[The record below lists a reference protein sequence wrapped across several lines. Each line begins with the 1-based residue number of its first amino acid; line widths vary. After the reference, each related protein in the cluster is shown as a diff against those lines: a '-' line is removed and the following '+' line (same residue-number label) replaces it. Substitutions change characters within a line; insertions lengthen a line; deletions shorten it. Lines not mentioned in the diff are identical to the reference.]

1 MEPPVKK
8 IRYSLLLA
16 LANVLIWTIPSAAS
30 SGLDEEYV
38 FKRVG
43 YADGLSHSAVMSLF
57 QDNTDLVWMG
67 TYDGLDCYDG
77 ASMQIY
83 RSDFQADGALTN
95 NIISSICQAD
105 GDNLWVNTFQSLNRL
120 SKASGEI
127 TRTFSFPDNVFLSSN
142 SKGNT
147 WLMSGNTLYYYNT
160 VEEKFVT
167 APVTFRLDIEPE
179 RRFFVSE
186 QGELMYF
193 SRGEGDVRIYSLSSW
208 SADSTA
214 TQVKL
219 KVENFHPKPISEI
232 YYQTGMMC
240 FVDQDDDLYLYDIAR
255 KTKVY
260 IRNLTP
266 LIREYGYIAGIV
278 PFYEDFLIGFQVN
291 GLFRLKAFSKYEAEP
306 VDRNIRIFCLY
317 HDLHQG
323 VIWIGSDGQ
332 GAVMYAK
339 KYSIAHNI
347 LMPSISG
354 NLSRPVRSILTDKYG
369 AMWIGTKG
377 DGIVYIPDWQRGTAG
392 SQIITPRGRRPAS
405 GYRRESREFK
415 VYAIR
420 ESRYRNGVWLGTGD
434 EGLMFCPYGGVPVK
448 VQFPESSEP
457 VVDVHDLYEKDENTL
472 YISSSG
478 RGIHKLQLS
487 GDRVKMDKKYDFYFE
502 GGMIESFYSMKAAG
516 DSVLYAGSRG
526 YGLVRLDLKTDEY
539 SVISMRYLYN
549 EAIDDILS
557 LCPASDGSLYVGTV
571 SGLLRLHN
579 SGKDIKAEHIGKK
592 NGLVNDM
599 IHGILEDSDGIIW
612 LGTDRGLVKY
622 NPANSLAQTYLFS
635 AGVEL
640 GEFSDDAYYKDS
652 RTGMLF
658 LGGNGGLIA
667 LEPHTPEMVQYFT
680 HIQLRSLEVAHE
692 AVRISDYTDKNGN
705 LVFKGSNVSFAVTF
719 AVPDY
724 QAADFIEYSAFLE
737 GYDKEW
743 SPYTLGKQVS
753 YTDVPAGT
761 YTLRLRYKKDVYGN
775 GPEEFR
781 IKVHIHRSFFYSP
794 FFLILVALAF
804 LALLVYCLSC
814 TRIIREARE
823 KGTAAALS
831 DEVLKM
837 LADVI
842 TRKTGGKKDRI
853 RMEELGS
860 LADDIS
866 CNNEDD
872 MAFVRKTIEVL
883 SENITRED
891 LGTALI
897 ADRMAMTPRSFYRR
911 FRSISRITPGALIK
925 IYRLEMASRLLLEG
939 DKQILDV
946 LAEVG
951 ISSRSYFYKEFTER
965 FGMTPGA
972 WKAAHGVCAE
982 DECTK

>member
-1 MEPPVKK
+1 MKK
-8 IRYSLLLA
+8 SLLLA
-16 LANVLIWTIPSAAS
+16 IQIVLTYAWPAAAS
-30 SGLDEEYV
+30 DMGDEYV
-38 FKRVG
+38 FKRVTS
-43 YADGLSHSAVMSLF
+43 ADGLSHSAVLSIF

-67 TYDGLDCYDG
+67 TYDGLNCYDG
-77 ASMQIY
+77 ASMHTY
-83 RSDFQADGALTN
+83 RSDFRANGSLSN
-95 NIISSICQAD
+95 NIVSAICQAD

-120 SKASGEI
+120 SKLSGEI
-127 TRTFSFPDNVFLSSN
+127 TRTYSFPDNVYLSSN

-160 VEEKFVT
+160 VEERFVT
-167 APVTFRLDIEPE
+167 APVTFKIDIEPE

-193 SRGEGDVRIYSLSSW
+193 SRGEGDVKIYSVSTW
-208 SADSTA
+208 QADSSA
-214 TQVKL
+214 TKVKL

-232 YYQTGMMC
+232 YFQTGMMC
-240 FVDQDDDLYLYDIAR
+240 FVDQDDDLYLYDTER

-260 IRNLTP
+260 IRNLSA
-266 LIREYGYIAGIV
+266 LIKEYGYIAGIV
-278 PFYEDFLIGFQVN
+278 PFYEDFLVGFQEN

-306 VDRNIRIFCLY
+306 IDRNIRIYFLY
-317 HDLHQG
+317 HDLRQG
-323 VIWIGSDGQ
+323 VVWIGSDGQ

-339 KYSIAHNI
+339 KCSIARNI
-347 LMPSISG
+347 LFQDISG
-354 NLSRPVRSILTDKYG
+354 NLSRPVRSILTDKHG

-377 DGIVYIPDWQRGTAG
+377 DGIVYLPDWEHGTAG
-392 SQIITPRGRRPAS
+392 CEIITPRGRRPAL
-405 GYRRESREFK
+405 GYQRESREFK

-487 GDRVKMDKKYDFYFE
+487 GDRVKTDKKYDFFFG

-526 YGLVRLDLKTDEY
+526 YGLVRLDLRTDEY

-571 SGLLRLHN
+571 SGMLRLHN
-579 SGKDIKAEHIGKK
+579 SDKDIKAEHIGKRT
-592 NGLVNDM
+592 GLINDM

-612 LGTDRGLVKY
+612 MGTDRGLVKY
-622 NPANSLAQTYLFS
+622 NPANSLAQTYLYS
-635 AGVEL
+635 AGVQL
-640 GEFSDDAYYKDS
+640 GEFSDDAYYKDA
-652 RTGMLF
+652 RTGKLF
-658 LGGNGGLIA
+658 LGGNGGLIV
-667 LEPHTPEMVQYFT
+667 LQPHTREMVQYYT

-692 AVRISDYTDKNGN
+692 DVRLSDHTDKQGN
-705 LVFKGSNVSFAVTF
+705 LVFKGGDVSFAVTF
-719 AVPDY
+719 AAPDY
-724 QAADFIEYSAFLE
+724 QASGLVEYAAFLE

-743 SPYTLGKQVS
+743 SAYTLSNKVS
-753 YTDVPAGT
+753 YTDVPAGN
-761 YTLRLRYKKDVYGN
+761 YTLRLRYKKDVYDTL
-775 GPEEFR
+775 PEEFSVKVR
-781 IKVHIHRSFFYSP
+781 IRRSILRSP
-794 FFLILVALAF
+794 LFLSLFALAF
-804 LALLVYCLSC
+804 LTLLVYSLLCYL
-814 TRIIREARE
+814 RIREARK
-823 KGTAAALS
+823 KGTAVALS
-831 DEVLKM
+831 DEVQRM

-842 TRKTGGKKDRI
+842 TRKAGDKKGRI
-853 RMEELGS
+853 QLSELGR
-860 LADDIS
+860 LADEIS
-866 CNNEDD
+866 CKSEDD

-897 ADRMAMTPRSFYRR
+897 ADRLAMTPRSFYRH
-911 FRSISRITPGALIK
+911 FRSVSNITPGTLIK
-925 IYRLEMASRLLLEG
+925 IYRLEMASQLLLDEN
-939 DKQILDV
+939 KQILDV

-972 WKAAHGVCAE
+972 WKASHGMCAE
-982 DECTK
+982 TSAPDDITKA

>member
-1 MEPPVKK
+1 
-8 IRYSLLLA
+8 
-16 LANVLIWTIPSAAS
+16 
-30 SGLDEEYV
+30 
-38 FKRVG
+38 
-43 YADGLSHSAVMSLF
+43 
-57 QDNTDLVWMG
+57 
-67 TYDGLDCYDG
+67 
-77 ASMQIY
+77 
-83 RSDFQADGALTN
+83 
-95 NIISSICQAD
+95 
-105 GDNLWVNTFQSLNRL
+105 
-120 SKASGEI
+120 
-127 TRTFSFPDNVFLSSN
+127 
-142 SKGNT
+142 
-147 WLMSGNTLYYYNT
+147 
-160 VEEKFVT
+160 
-167 APVTFRLDIEPE
+167 
-179 RRFFVSE
+179 
-186 QGELMYF
+186 
-193 SRGEGDVRIYSLSSW
+193 
-208 SADSTA
+208 
-214 TQVKL
+214 
-219 KVENFHPKPISEI
+219 
-232 YYQTGMMC
+232 
-240 FVDQDDDLYLYDIAR
+240 
-255 KTKVY
+255 
-260 IRNLTP
+260 
-266 LIREYGYIAGIV
+266 
-278 PFYEDFLIGFQVN
+278 
-291 GLFRLKAFSKYEAEP
+291 
-306 VDRNIRIFCLY
+306 
-317 HDLHQG
+317 
-323 VIWIGSDGQ
+323 
-332 GAVMYAK
+332 
-339 KYSIAHNI
+339 
-347 LMPSISG
+347 
-354 NLSRPVRSILTDKYG
+354 
-369 AMWIGTKG
+369 
-377 DGIVYIPDWQRGTAG
+377 
-392 SQIITPRGRRPAS
+392 
-405 GYRRESREFK
+405 
-415 VYAIR
+415 
-420 ESRYRNGVWLGTGD
+420 
-434 EGLMFCPYGGVPVK
+434 
-448 VQFPESSEP
+448 
-457 VVDVHDLYEKDENTL
+457 
-472 YISSSG
+472 
-478 RGIHKLQLS
+478 
-487 GDRVKMDKKYDFYFE
+487 
-502 GGMIESFYSMKAAG
+502 
-516 DSVLYAGSRG
+516 
-526 YGLVRLDLKTDEY
+526 
-539 SVISMRYLYN
+539 MRYLYN

-592 NGLVNDM
+592 SGLVNDM

-640 GEFSDDAYYKDS
+640 GGFSDDAYYKDS

-680 HIQLRSLEVAHE
+680 NIQLRSLEVAHE

-724 QAADFIEYSAFLE
+724 QAADFIVDSAFLE

-781 IKVHIHRSFFYSP
+781 IKVRIHRSFFYSP

-982 DECTK
+982 DECAK

>member
-1 MEPPVKK
+1 MK
-8 IRYSLLLA
+8 IFALLLA
-16 LANVLIWTIPSAAS
+16 LTCAFPEAYEFN
-30 SGLDEEYV
+30 
-38 FKRVG
+38 KVG
-43 YADGLSHSAVMSLF
+43 YSEGLSHSAVLSIF

-67 TYDGLDCYDG
+67 TYDGLNCYDG
-77 ASMQIY
+77 AAMQTY
-83 RSDFQADGALTN
+83 RSDFRANGALSN
-95 NIISSICQAD
+95 NIIGSICQAD

-127 TRTFSFPDNVFLSSN
+127 TCTYSFQDNTYLSSN

-147 WLMSGNTLYYYNT
+147 WLISGGTLYYYNT
-160 VEEKFVT
+160 VEERFVT
-167 APVTFRLDIEPE
+167 AETQFPEDIEPE

-186 QGELMYF
+186 EGELMYF
-193 SRGEGDVRIYSLSSW
+193 KRGEGDVRIYSLSTW
-208 SADSTA
+208 KADSTA
-214 TQVKL
+214 TKVKF
-219 KVENFHPKPISEI
+219 KTENFHPKAISEI

-240 FVDQDDDLYLYDIAR
+240 FVDQDDDLYLYDTDR

-260 IRNLTP
+260 IRNLGP
-266 LIREYGYIAGIV
+266 LIKEYGYIAGIV

-306 VDRNIRIFCLY
+306 IDRNIRIYCLY

-323 VIWIGSDGQ
+323 VVWIGSDGQ
-332 GAVMYAK
+332 GAVMYAR
-339 KYSIAHNI
+339 KYSIGRNI
-347 LMPSISG
+347 LAPSISE
-354 NLSRPVRSILTDKYG
+354 NLSRPIRSILTDRNG
-369 AMWIGTKG
+369 AMWVGTKG
-377 DGIVYIPDWQRGTAG
+377 DGIVYIPDWEHGTAG
-392 SQIITPRGRRPAS
+392 TEIITPRGRRLAK

-415 VYAIR
+415 VYSIK
-420 ESRYRNGVWLGTGD
+420 ESRYRSGVWLGTGD

-448 VQFPESSEP
+448 VQLPEGSLE
-457 VVDVHDLYEKDENTL
+457 DVHDIYEKDENTL
-472 YISSSG
+472 YVSTTG
-478 RGIHKLQLS
+478 QGIHQIQFS
-487 GDRVKMDKKYDFYFE
+487 GNRVVMDKKYNFYS
-502 GGMIESFYSMKAAG
+502 GGGLVESFHALKAAG

-526 YGLVRLDLKTDEY
+526 CGLVRLDLRTDEY

-579 SGKDIKAEHIGKK
+579 SGKDIKAEHIGRKT
-592 NGLVNDM
+592 GLVNDM

-622 NPANSLAQTYLFS
+622 NPANSLAQTYLYS
-635 AGVEL
+635 AGIEL
-640 GEFSDDAYYKDS
+640 GEFSDDAYSKDP
-652 RTGMLF
+652 RTGKLF

-680 HIQLRSLEVAHE
+680 QIRLRSLEVGHE
-692 AVRISDYTDKNGN
+692 AVRMSDYTDKDGN
-705 LVFKGSNVSFAVTF
+705 LTFKGSNVSFAVSF

-724 QAADFIEYSAFLE
+724 QAAGFVEYSAFLE

-743 SPYTLGKQVS
+743 SPYTLDNKVS

-761 YTLRLRYKKDVYGN
+761 YTLRLRYKKDVYDTL
-775 GPEEFR
+775 PEEFHIRVR
-781 IKVHIHRSFFYSP
+781 IRRAFFRSPLFMG
-794 FFLILVALAF
+794 LVVLAF
-804 LALLVYCLSC
+804 LVLLAFCLIGW
-814 TRIIREARE
+814 RIILRARDKE
-823 KGTAAALS
+823 TAVALP
-831 DEVLKM
+831 EEIRKM

-842 TRKTGGKKDRI
+842 ARRSSGQKDRL
-853 RMEELGS
+853 RMEELGT
-860 LADDIS
+860 LADAITPA
-866 CNNEDD
+866 NEDD
-872 MAFVRKTIEVL
+872 MAFVRRTIEVL

-897 ADRMAMTPRSFYRR
+897 ADRLAMTPRSFYRR
-911 FRSISRITPGALIK
+911 FRNISNITPGALIK
-925 IYRLEMASRLLLEG
+925 IYRLEMASRLLLDS
-939 DKQILDV
+939 DKQIMDV

-972 WKAAHGVCAE
+972 WKSSHGVSAAE
-982 DECTK
+982 EGTKQDA